1 VNGETIAQVA
11 GYLGVGAIAVAIIS
25 GLFTR
30 RKVAADASG
39 AIATAAASLVQPLSA
54 QVTAQNAELMALR
67 LELAKERRE
76 RSTESEE
83 YLDRLYEIDQAAQK
97 SREAAEKAARR
108 VNDLSQELSACH
120 RQYDALAVMV
130 AELQRNQVREDGL
143 EGTG

>member
-1 VNGETIAQVA
+1 MPSLRIPRA
-11 GYLGVGAIAVAIIS
+11 
-25 GLFTR
+25 
-30 RKVAADASG
+30 
-39 AIATAAASLVQPLSA
+39 ATAAAVLLLASATTASA
-54 QVTAQNAELMALR
+54 QLGR
-67 LELAKERRE
+67 LGKKATDAITQKANQKV
-76 RSTESEE
+76 
-83 YLDRLYEIDQAAQK
+83 DQKIDQAAQK